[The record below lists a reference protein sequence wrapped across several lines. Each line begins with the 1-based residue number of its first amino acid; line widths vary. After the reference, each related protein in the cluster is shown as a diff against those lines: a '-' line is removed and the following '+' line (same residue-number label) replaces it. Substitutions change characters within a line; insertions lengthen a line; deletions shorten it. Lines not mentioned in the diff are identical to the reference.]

1 MRVQWE
7 PDKETFQEFKQR
19 KSSIG
24 GLTGMGQKN
33 KPLEKLSDL
42 RLQALK
48 RAKNKCEW
56 ANCNQT
62 KWLEMAHLVAR
73 SLDSTKRADINN
85 VTMLCKRHHDIFD
98 GRTISGSKRE
108 YIELL
113 SAYLKL
119 QWSRR

>member
-1 MRVQWE
+1 
-7 PDKETFQEFKQR
+7 
-19 KSSIG
+19 
-24 GLTGMGQKN
+24 MGQKN
-33 KPLEKLSDL
+33 KPLEKLSNL
-42 RLQALK
+42 RTQALK